1 MQEEVNGPCLKVDNR
16 RKEEHKKIF
25 EKPVIGKNKCHTTII
40 LMNLIIVYKI
50 NQKPILIMQ
59 EKIQANKT
67 LSKGNYQCAL
77 FASLSTT
84 MISLDVFEI
93 FPEIRCYYSNW
104 FSFYFI
110 QP

>member
-1 MQEEVNGPCLKVDNR
+1 MQEN
-16 RKEEHKKIF
+16 
-25 EKPVIGKNKCHTTII
+25 
-40 LMNLIIVYKI
+40 
-50 NQKPILIMQ
+50 
-59 EKIQANKT
+59 IQANKT

-93 FPEIRCYYSNW
+93 FPEITCYYSNW